1 MENVNEQRPG
11 RSRRRFVLGSLG
23 LAGALL
29 VGWSVLP
36 PRQRLHAPRAQGT
49 PAGTFALNGW
59 IAIDPSGRVT
69 VMLAKSEMG
78 QGITTALAML
88 VAEELDVP
96 ISQLD
101 LRQAA
106 LHPIFGDTTMV
117 PDGLPFRPDDH
128 GLVARGAQWMSRKLM
143 RELGVVVTG
152 GSSSV
157 KDAWMPMRAAGAAA
171 RARLV
176 AAAAQVWQI
185 PAEQCRT
192 QQGRVVHA
200 DGRSLSYGELAA
212 RASAMED
219 VPFTLT
225 PAHRFRVIGHALERL
240 DTPAKVNGSA
250 LFGMDIR
257 LPGLRYATV
266 VMPPRVGATLV
277 DHDPASLGE
286 LRSHVRLIR
295 LHADRSGAPDAVAIV
310 AESRWA
316 SLKALEKLVVTWR
329 DGEPASSSSPST
341 HDVLRKALARD
352 GGFTF
357 HQRGD
362 VERADA
368 VKSVS
373 AEYTAPYLAHAAL
386 EPVNCTA
393 QLING
398 RLALW
403 VPTQAPSI
411 AVAAAARAAGIDKSQ
426 VDLQVTQLG
435 GGFGRRLDCDMVA
448 QVASI
453 ARELGGAPVQL
464 IWTREQDFHHD
475 FYRPAAIARLS
486 AKLDA
491 GGKVSA
497 LRSASA
503 SGAPVQQ
510 LIHRAFGLPP
520 AGPDKTTIEGL
531 FDHPY
536 AIPNQHI
543 AHVKVDSPLP
553 LGSWR
558 SVGHSHNAFFKESF
572 IDELAATLSVDP
584 VVFRRQLLSDQPRH
598 RAVLDAAVKLAGDAP
613 PGHALGV
620 ALHESFGTIV
630 AQVAQV
636 SVEDQRIRVHRISC
650 AVDCGTVVHPDGVRQ
665 QVESAICMGLSA
677 TLHERISA
685 NGGRVQQSNFI
696 EYRILRSWE
705 MPEVAVELIA
715 SSEPPEGMG
724 EPALPPVA
732 PAVANAVFRLTGQRL
747 RSLPLTLA

>member
-1 MENVNEQRPG
+1 MDNVEKHPKG

-23 LAGALL
+23 VAGALV

-36 PRQRLHAPRAQGT
+36 PRQRLHAARPDGS
-49 PAGTFALNGW
+49 PAGSFALNGW
-59 IAIDPSGRVT
+59 ITIDQSSRVV
-69 VMLAKSEMG
+69 VMLPKSEMG

-96 ISQLD
+96 VSQLD
-101 LRQAA
+101 FRQAP

-128 GLVARGAQWMSRKLM
+128 GVVARGAQWVTRKLM

-176 AAAAQVWQI
+176 AAAAQVWQA
-185 PAEQCRT
+185 PVEQCRT
-192 QQGRVVHA
+192 QHGRVVHT
-200 DGRSLSYGELAA
+200 DGRSLSYGELAS
-212 RASAMED
+212 RAAAMDD
-219 VPFTLT
+219 VPFAFT
-225 PAHRFRVIGHALERL
+225 PPRNFRVIGQAVERL

-250 LFGMDIR
+250 QFGMDIR

-266 VMPPRVGATLV
+266 VMPPRVGAILA

-286 LRSHVRLIR
+286 LRSSVRLVR
-295 LHADRSGAPDAVAIV
+295 LRADRSGAPDALAIV
-310 AESRWA
+310 AQSRWT
-316 SLKALEKLVVTWR
+316 SLKALEKLAVTWR
-329 DGEPASSSSPST
+329 DSEPWSSSQPV
-341 HDVLRKALARD
+341 HDALRKALESESS
-352 GGFTF
+352 FTF
-357 HQRGD
+357 YRRGD
-362 VERADA
+362 VERVDA
-368 VKSVS
+368 TKSIS
-373 AEYTAPYLAHAAL
+373 AEYAAPYLAHAAL

-393 QLING
+393 QLKDG

-411 AVAAAARAAGIDKSQ
+411 AVAVAARAAGIDKSLI
-426 VDLQVTQLG
+426 DLHVTQLG

-448 QVASI
+448 QVAAI

-464 IWTREQDFHHD
+464 MWTREQDFRHD
-475 FYRPAAIARLS
+475 FYRPASIARLS

-491 GGKVSA
+491 AGKVSA
-497 LRSASA
+497 LTTASA

-536 AIPNQHI
+536 EIPNQHI

-572 IDELAATLSVDP
+572 VDELAAALSIDP
-584 VVFRRQLLSDQPRH
+584 VVFRRQLLAGQPRH
-598 RAVLDAAVKLAGDAP
+598 RAVLEAAVKLAGDAP

-636 SVEDQRIRVHRISC
+636 SVVDKRIRVHRISC

-677 TLHERISA
+677 ALHERISTE
-685 NGGRVQQSNFI
+685 GGQVQQSNFL
-696 EYRILRSWE
+696 EYRILRNWE

-715 SSEPPEGMG
+715 SDEAPEGMG